1 MAIISASGAAF
12 HLNGIHPCPVRDL
25 LATNNCDSNLPNFIH
40 SLMVQCLSQSSS
52 QKVYGLNRQV
62 PEGKEQ
68 KKSWGRWRCHPT
80 SAMGSNGRYLVGYIM
95 GGDEAWKINSSCR
108 GWKATRQWSLRD
120 GWSCR
125 HLP

>member
-52 QKVYGLNRQV
+52 QKVYGLNRQI

-68 KKSWGRWRCHPT
+68 REVGGGEDAIPHRQGDGMEDIW
-80 SAMGSNGRYLVGYIM
+80 LVI
-95 GGDEAWKINSSCR
+95 
-108 GWKATRQWSLRD
+108 
-120 GWSCR
+120 
-125 HLP
+125 